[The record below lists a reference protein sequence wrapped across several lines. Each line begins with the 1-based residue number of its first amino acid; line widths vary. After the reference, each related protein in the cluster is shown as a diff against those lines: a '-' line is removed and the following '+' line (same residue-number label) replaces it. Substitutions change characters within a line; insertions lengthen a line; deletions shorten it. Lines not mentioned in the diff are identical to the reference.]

1 MAFHASIQLIIGK
14 VKKTVTELW
23 SRKHGMQS
31 TSFLMPVIQSYYYKD
46 RKVVGDRRRP
56 WEAACCAWLAV
67 IQPAADAER

>member
-14 VKKTVTELW
+14 VKKQLLNCGHANTACNQHHF
-23 SRKHGMQS
+23 S
-31 TSFLMPVIQSYYYKD
+31 PVIQSYYYKD
-46 RKVVGDRRRP
+46 RKVVGDRRLP